1 MPKRA
6 ATFDL
11 ALPARGRSA
20 PLGQWL
26 YDGLRG
32 AILQSRLKAGQ
43 RLPST
48 RDLARLYSVSRG
60 MVVVV
65 FEQLRAE
72 GYITSKV
79 GSGTIVTETLPE
91 SFLQVRPG
99 RELQKV
105 SRHDPAPKAFAT
117 LPRAFRCFEPA
128 LDQFPMELWTRVAAR
143 RLRRASRLL
152 LANGDARG
160 YAPLREAIA
169 AYLGLSRGVRCTP
182 DQVIVVSGVQQALD
196 LVTRLVL
203 KRGDAAWMEDPG
215 YPGAKAA
222 FESVG
227 ARIVPV
233 RVGELGLDVHLG
245 RQLAPDAKAVYVSP
259 AHQFP
264 LGMMMPVQQR
274 MALLAWAHRSGAV
287 ILEDDYDSE
296 FRYTGSPLPALQ
308 GLDTSGSVVFLG
320 SFNKV
325 LFPSLRIGYA
335 VLPPKMVEPMAALRF
350 NADRYCPTLDQA
362 ILCDFITEG
371 HFGRHLRRMRD
382 CYAGR
387 FQAFI
392 HCVRETAGGFLDV
405 PAIPAGLH
413 AVAFLRD
420 GASPAKLVGAAQE
433 DGVEVTALDRY
444 TIARRDIRGL
454 LLGFAAIRESEIR
467 RGVAQLTRTM
477 EELHRR

>member
-1 MPKRA
+1 
-6 ATFDL
+6 
-11 ALPARGRSA
+11 
-20 PLGQWL
+20 
-26 YDGLRG
+26 
-32 AILQSRLKAGQ
+32 
-43 RLPST
+43 
-48 RDLARLYSVSRG
+48 
-60 MVVVV
+60 
-65 FEQLRAE
+65 
-72 GYITSKV
+72 
-79 GSGTIVTETLPE
+79 
-91 SFLQVRPG
+91 
-99 RELQKV
+99 
-105 SRHDPAPKAFAT
+105 
-117 LPRAFRCFEPA
+117 
-128 LDQFPMELWTRVAAR
+128 
-143 RLRRASRLL
+143 
-152 LANGDARG
+152 
-160 YAPLREAIA
+160 
-169 AYLGLSRGVRCTP
+169 
-182 DQVIVVSGVQQALD
+182 VIVVSGVQQALD

-203 KRGDAAWMEDPG
+203 KRGDAVWMEDPG

-233 RVGELGLDVHLG
+233 QVGELGLDVHLG
-245 RQLAPDAKAVYVSP
+245 RQLSPDAKAVYVSP

-274 MALLAWAHRSGAV
+274 MALLAWAHHSGAV

-335 VLPPKMVEPMAALRF
+335 VLPGKLVESMAALRF

-382 CYAGR
+382 CYSGR

-405 PAIPAGLH
+405 PEIPAGLH
-413 AVAFLRD
+413 AAAFLRK
-420 GASPAKLVGAAQE
+420 GASPAKVVGAAEE
-433 DGVEVTALDRY
+433 DGVEVVALDRY

-477 EELHRR
+477 EKLHGR